1 MQHPLKIFLSI
12 IIIFSFSFVYSQS
25 DSALILSEVMFNPAS
40 GNNEFIELYNTSE
53 TDTIDLT
60 NFKIKYQTS
69 SADLIVPVNDS
80 TLLAPKSFAVIFQG
94 NYDFQNGIYNS
105 LIPSSALILKIDNN
119 AFGSGGMAN
128 GI

>member
-80 TLLAPKSFAVIFQG
+80 TLI
-94 NYDFQNGIYNS
+94 
-105 LIPSSALILKIDNN
+105 SAKKFCSN
-119 AFGSGGMAN
+119 FSG
-128 GI
+128 